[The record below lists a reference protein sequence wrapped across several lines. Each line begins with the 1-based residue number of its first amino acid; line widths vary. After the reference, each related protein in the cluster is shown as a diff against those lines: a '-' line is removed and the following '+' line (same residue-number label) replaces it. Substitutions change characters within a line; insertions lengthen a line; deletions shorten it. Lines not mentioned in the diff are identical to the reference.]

1 MEEGNQMFEEKDTN
15 IFDLYQDEE
24 LVEDERFGK
33 ITIMRTIKPEN
44 IAYEKIFKV
53 ERVIVGADQLALCE
67 QQVVT
72 RLSLE
77 NENII
82 EMLDYCYT
90 FLDDNYE
97 EFHFVGFY
105 ELPDTDLQREIM
117 YRSRTGKNFTDLEIF
132 NMIKDISN
140 ALYYLQVHKLMHGDL
155 RYVSVLFPK

>member
-1 MEEGNQMFEEKDTN
+1 MEDPNEMFEEKHTN
-15 IFDLYQDEE
+15 ILELYKNEE

-53 ERVIVGADQLALCE
+53 ERVIEGAEQLALCE

-82 EMLDYCYT
+82 EMLDYSYT
-90 FLDDNYE
+90 FMDDE
-97 EFHFVGFY
+97 FREFHFTGFY

-117 YRSRTGKNFTDLEIF
+117 YRTRTGKNFTDLEIF
-132 NMIKDISN
+132 NLIKDITN
-140 ALYYLQVHKLMHGDL
+140 ALYYLQANKLMHGDL
-155 RYVSVLFPK
+155 R